1 MSLGLGFPFRI
12 SDRGHVHEAG
22 SIAALA
28 RAQLQQ
34 LLFTAPGERVDRP
47 DFGCGLHLLVF
58 EPASSERVAVTEYLV
73 ATAIRQHLARLL
85 SLDAV
90 RVTVDDTTLVV
101 DVLYTLRDD
110 GQELAATFTNPLRAD
125 AEVVAT

>member
-1 MSLGLGFPFRI
+1 VSLGLGFPFRI
-12 SDRGHVHEAG
+12 GDRGHAHEAG
-22 SIAALA
+22 TIATLA

-73 ATAIRQHLARLL
+73 ATAIRQHLDRLL

-110 GQELAATFTNPLRAD
+110 GQELAATFTRPLRAD
-125 AEVVAT
+125 PSVVAT